1 MKPLMGQ
8 AQSQLNLDDLFSS
21 SRDVTGNYGRP
32 TGQMSSQQG
41 THSQKPSFSEVLLRN
56 LDQKD
61 LADKAKFN
69 RTSNDTHTKP
79 EARPITGSKVE
90 PRGAPS
96 AIPSTR
102 ERPLK
107 SDPNSST
114 HSANE
119 ASEHETSGPRNSLKQ
134 DAKEVP
140 STAQQNS
147 RSDLSRSEP
156 APISESQNKPNHEKS
171 SSDKVDPALV
181 PLQKQF
187 GDKATAENIV
197 NNNAILSF
205 ITGRLD
211 RLQLETLPSLLSDSA
226 LIKQVL
232 SSSDVNQFLNSP
244 TSINDLANLLEI
256 DQKILTA
263 AARDGLNPS
272 EFVKPQEFI
281 KALGINPAQVA
292 AELTTLKQTLPTEG
306 VEAYLEKAQAIN
318 ALKQNMDLSAQAAS
332 DGPKN
337 TLSKGFAD
345 KTQPVVPQSTNLAL
359 DPMQGKSSAEQNL
372 AASLAQSAFAQAM
385 SNSASINMNSSSN
398 NRELLQGVEE
408 TQNYSPT
415 SDPTN
420 LLNLNMIE
428 QISGNIPTVNSNTSV
443 EPNIAYLETSEKDSA
458 LNVAP
463 AETSGNDISM
473 AFRAGVNPILSQL
486 ANSRWSNAQTQD
498 TQASTDSSTASF
510 ERDSLESS
518 ELEFST
524 ASVDPFAAIG
534 AQIDADTSTKIEFSG
549 NGFSNRSL
557 EEILIDRNVSTDLRE
572 ISLSKDSEAKAPLLE
587 QVPVDLST
595 FSPENNGNEL
605 RASSDTVDVTQ
616 AVSDMTSGKLLDGS
630 GQSFSGGSESSE
642 SSLFQSAQDNT
653 GTIFAHEKSNTP
665 KDPIVTFESKLT
677 AQAPAAP
684 RESLA
689 QKILGQAEMMFKNG
703 GGAMRMNVEA
713 PGIGKVDVAINL
725 NNNQLDVRIM
735 TVTDQARDIISRE
748 VAGLRDGL
756 TQQGLSLRGLE
767 VGKAGEASS
776 RNFAGQGNQS
786 FGQGAQDQKATYNDM
801 KEYVQSFRNS
811 YAPRNPDRLMGS
823 TPTIDRLASFAA
835 RSGSRLE
842 VRV

>member
-8 AQSQLNLDDLFSS
+8 VQSQLNLDDLFSS
-21 SRDVTGNYGRP
+21 SRDVTGNFGRP
-32 TGQMSSQQG
+32 SGQMPSRGATSSG
-41 THSQKPSFSEVLLRN
+41 KPSFSEVLLRN
-56 LDQKD
+56 LDRKD
-61 LADKAKFN
+61 NAPQAKTHRAHSETKAKFDAQPVA
-69 RTSNDTHTKP
+69 TSKS
-79 EARPITGSKVE
+79 RPNQTSME
-90 PRGAPS
+90 TTPPRE
-96 AIPSTR
+96 T
-102 ERPLK
+102 PLK
-107 SDPNSST
+107 SSPNPRTDSS
-114 HSANE
+114 
-119 ASEHETSGPRNSLKQ
+119 HETSNSPSGLTQTAKDDRSTSKQNPR
-134 DAKEVP
+134 DAAISV
-140 STAQQNS
+140 SAAGSQSSN
-147 RSDLSRSEP
+147 RSVS
-156 APISESQNKPNHEKS
+156 EKS
-171 SSDKVDPALV
+171 NPEKVDPALV

-211 RLQLETLPSLLSDSA
+211 RLQLETLPSLLNDSA

-272 EFVKPQEFI
+272 EFVKPQDFI

-292 AELTTLKQTLPTEG
+292 AELTTLKQTLPTGG
-306 VEAYLEKAQAIN
+306 VEAYLERAQAIT
-318 ALKQNMDLSAQAAS
+318 ALKQNIDLSAQAAS
-332 DGPKN
+332 EG
-337 TLSKGFAD
+337 SKKKFAQGFAD
-345 KTQPVVPQSTNLAL
+345 KTQSANLAL
-359 DPMQGKSSAEQNL
+359 DPMQGTSSSEQNL
-372 AASLAQSAFAQAM
+372 AASLAQSAFAQAV
-385 SNSASINMNSSSN
+385 SNAASVNTNSTSN
-398 NRELLQGVEE
+398 KNDLLLGIEE
-408 TQNYSPT
+408 QQNYSPI

-420 LLNLNMIE
+420 LLNLNMAE
-428 QISGNIPTVNSNTSV
+428 QISGDIGTFTSQVPIDPNNSTEDRLV
-443 EPNIAYLETSEKDSA
+443 LEPA

-463 AETSGNDISM
+463 SESSENDISM

-486 ANSRWSNAQTQD
+486 ANSRWTNAQTQNA
-498 TQASTDSSTASF
+498 QPSTDATASI
-510 ERDSLESS
+510 ESDSLDSRA
-518 ELEFST
+518 LEFST

-534 AQIDADTSTKIEFSG
+534 EQIDSENSTKIEFSG
-549 NGFSNRSL
+549 NGLSNRSL
-557 EEILIDRNVSTDLRE
+557 EEILIDRHVRSDIRE
-572 ISLSKDSEAKAPLLE
+572 INLSKGSEATASPLD
-587 QVPVDLST
+587 QVPVDIST
-595 FSPENNGNEL
+595 PNVESNTNEF
-605 RASSDTVDVTQ
+605 RSQSDTIDVAQ
-616 AVSDMTSGKLLDGS
+616 AVSNLTSDKLLEGS
-630 GQSFSGGSESSE
+630 GNSFNGESE
-642 SSLFQSAQDNT
+642 SSLFESPQDNT
-653 GTIFAHEKSNTP
+653 STIFTHDKSNTS
-665 KDPIVTFESKLT
+665 KDSVVTFESKLT
-677 AQAPAAP
+677 TQSPATP

-703 GGAMRMNVEA
+703 GGAMRMNMEA

-776 RNFAGQGNQS
+776 RNFAGQSNQS

-823 TPTIDRLASFAA
+823 TPAIDRLASFAA